1 MWKIACPWALVP
13 RAGISKSP
21 ARWMLELR
29 FSPAS
34 AMPPRAIATA
44 PATRIA
50 AVRFISLLLFLP
62 TSCRGKY
69 ASPRRPVLGG
79 FEPGDDGKPELACSL
94 AVDDSMVERDRDVS
108 HPANGDLPVADDRSL
123 GDAVHAEDGDL
134 RRIDQRR
141 DDDAGELAR

>member
-50 AVRFISLLLFLP
+50 AVRFISLLLCLP

-79 FEPGDDGKPELACSL
+79 FEPADHGESELRGPL
-94 AVDDSMVERDRDVS
+94 AVDHAMVEGDRDVS
-108 HPANGDLPVADDRSL
+108 HPANGDLPVAHDRPL
-123 GDAVHAEDGDL
+123 GDPVHAQDGDL
-134 RRIDQRR
+134 RWI
-141 DDDAGELAR
+141 